1 MSGHGVAP
9 DQPAGP
15 EPTLR
20 ALSRELLA
28 ARDMSLD
35 LQEAVAEL
43 LAAMGE
49 RSAAVPFRLQNLD
62 RLTQTLG
69 DLAGFVGALAR
80 VAPPGWSPDV
90 AEAAGA
96 LRLRDLAARLAG
108 CPSAPAPA
116 GEEDWLF

>member
-1 MSGHGVAP
+1 MSGREIAP
-9 DQPAGP
+9 DPPAGL

-69 DLAGFVGALAR
+69 DLA
-80 VAPPGWSPDV
+80 
-90 AEAAGA
+90 
-96 LRLRDLAARLAG
+96 
-108 CPSAPAPA
+108 
-116 GEEDWLF
+116 